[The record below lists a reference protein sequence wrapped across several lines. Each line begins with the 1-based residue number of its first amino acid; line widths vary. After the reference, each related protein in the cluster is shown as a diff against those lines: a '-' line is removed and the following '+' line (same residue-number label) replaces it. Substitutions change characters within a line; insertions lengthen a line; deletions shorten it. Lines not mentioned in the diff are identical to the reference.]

1 VYPPDGPISLT
12 VYHQIDICTDI
23 GDRIFAHMVAFL
35 MHRLPSRKILSFASV
50 LRTASSLAS
59 RVIGLLISLLMNAFL
74 LPMVSVPD
82 P

>member
-1 VYPPDGPISLT
+1 
-12 VYHQIDICTDI
+12 
-23 GDRIFAHMVAFL
+23 

-74 LPMVSVPD
+74 LPMVFVPD